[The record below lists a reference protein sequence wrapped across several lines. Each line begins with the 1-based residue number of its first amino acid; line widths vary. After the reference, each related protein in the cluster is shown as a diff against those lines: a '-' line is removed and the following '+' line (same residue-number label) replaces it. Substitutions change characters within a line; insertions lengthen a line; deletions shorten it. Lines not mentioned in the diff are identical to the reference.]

1 MHEAIDSQSDRRAW
15 LMQARSAARSIAMK
29 RGSVTI
35 DEVRE
40 HCPPPDDADPRVMGA
55 VFKRDEFELIDYI
68 ESRRKACHGRH
79 IGIFRLRE
87 G

>member
-1 MHEAIDSQSDRRAW
+1 MQEALNTDRQAW
-15 LMQARSAARSIAMK
+15 LARARGAARSIAMT

-40 HCPPPDDADPRVMGA
+40 HCPPPNDCDPRVMGA

-79 IGIFRLRE
+79 IGIFRLRPR
-87 G
+87 